1 MDCRPQHHL
10 QKEGRAVAAAN
21 LARHAVYALS
31 HLTEAAINNMLP
43 SYRLHGLMER
53 LGVRCLMT
61 LKIERIRDAQEFDSG

>member
-1 MDCRPQHHL
+1 MACRPQHHL

-43 SYRLHGLMER
+43 SVSLARFNGKTRSQVHH
-53 LGVRCLMT
+53 
-61 LKIERIRDAQEFDSG
+61 DAEDRTDY